1 MSLLQKAS
9 IITTPTAY
17 AEDYL
22 YSIKPAYALGSELVT
37 NGTFDTD
44 SNWTKGAGWTISGGV
59 ASCSGG
65 SANLTQSVSAT
76 VGTTYRV
83 SFTITAYNSG
93 AIRTTCNTISS
104 QDYNS
109 VGTFVNFFKI
119 TSITSGQILLDPR
132 GTFDGSIDNVSVK
145 QVTDADFDFDRNST
159 GTRVNE
165 DYLIED
171 VPYNLLTYSEEIKS
185 TNSWIIQSGVTVTNN
200 DVLAPNGTF
209 TADKLVGNG
218 TVGVFK
224 QVTNLDG
231 VVTRSVYLKSVTG
244 NVSVIIK
251 DPILTQTQKTLNLN
265 ETWQRYTLTE
275 DNLSANNIQGIW
287 IDDIPA
293 SGIYMWGA
301 QVVKGDQPKD
311 YLKTTDRLDIPRI
324 DYTNGEPSILLE
336 PSRTN
341 LVTYSQDFSN
351 AVWVKTGSSITSST
365 GLSPESLQNSKIIE
379 SIAGTAFISHNTVS
393 ITIGNTYTY
402 SVFVKKI
409 NAQFIRLGHQ
419 SSSAT
424 GCWFDLDSG
433 SVLTVNSENA
443 TIQKFPNGWYRI
455 TNTFVAITAG
465 SGSSLAF
472 IGICDADGSTSSPTG
487 FKYEIYGAQLEAGSY
502 ATSLIHTSGS
512 AVTRSADVATNAGNS
527 DLINNVEGT
536 LYVEAKAINN
546 IATNFDR
553 LATLSDGASGDS
565 NVVRL
570 EVNPTTQDRIN
581 WAVRVGGSTLASGN
595 ITGNDITQQN
605 KYALSYKSGDTKFFV
620 NGRLISTSTSTF
632 TLPTLDRLNLSNAV
646 GTNGLLGNA
655 KSVMVF
661 KEALT
666 DLELEK
672 LTGYNNHELYMNY
685 YNRLSYL
692 GLAEEYNV
700 ESDINNYIL

>member
-17 AEDYL
+17 DEDYL
-22 YSIKPAYALGSELVT
+22 YSIKPAYALGSELVA

-44 SNWTKGAGWTISGGV
+44 SNWTKGTGWTISGGV

-93 AIRTTCNTISS
+93 AIRTTFNTISS

-109 VGTFVNFFKI
+109 VGTFVDFFKI

-145 QVTDADFDFDRNST
+145 EVTDADFDFDRNST

-185 TNSWIIQSGVTVTNN
+185 TNSWTIQSGVTVTNN

-231 VVTRSVYLKSVTG
+231 VITRSVYLKSVTG
-244 NVSVIIK
+244 NVSVTIK
-251 DPILTQTQKTLNLN
+251 DPVLTQTTKTLNLN

-287 IDDIPA
+287 IDDIPS

-301 QVVKGDQPKD
+301 QIVKGDQPKE

-341 LVTYSQDFSN
+341 NIIQ
-351 AVWVKTGSSITSST
+351 ST
-365 GLSPESLQNSKIIE
+365 N
-379 SIAGTAFISHNTVS
+379 F
-393 ITIGNTYTY
+393 
-402 SVFVKKI
+402 
-409 NAQFIRLGHQ
+409 
-419 SSSAT
+419 
-424 GCWFDLDSG
+424 
-433 SVLTVNSENA
+433 
-443 TIQKFPNGWYRI
+443 NGW
-455 TNTFVAITAG
+455 
-465 SGSSLAF
+465 
-472 IGICDADGSTSSPTG
+472 
-487 FKYEIYGAQLEAGSY
+487 
-502 ATSLIHTSGS
+502 
-512 AVTRSADVATNAGNS
+512 
-527 DLINNVEGT
+527 
-536 LYVEAKAINN
+536 
-546 IATNFDR
+546 
-553 LATLSDGASGDS
+553 
-565 NVVRL
+565 
-570 EVNPTTQDRIN
+570 
-581 WAVRVGGSTLASGN
+581 
-595 ITGNDITQQN
+595 
-605 KYALSYKSGDTKFFV
+605 
-620 NGRLISTSTSTF
+620 
-632 TLPTLDRLNLSNAV
+632 NLSNVAISS
-646 GTNGLLGNA
+646 NA
-655 KSVMVF
+655 IASP
-661 KEALT
+661 E
-666 DLELEK
+666 
-672 LTGYNNHELYMNY
+672 G
-685 YNRLSYL
+685 
-692 GLAEEYNV
+692 
-700 ESDINNYIL
+700 INNASKIYPTSTTTAAYAYLSVTGQTTSIYDKKRGKKLDYDIWWVF